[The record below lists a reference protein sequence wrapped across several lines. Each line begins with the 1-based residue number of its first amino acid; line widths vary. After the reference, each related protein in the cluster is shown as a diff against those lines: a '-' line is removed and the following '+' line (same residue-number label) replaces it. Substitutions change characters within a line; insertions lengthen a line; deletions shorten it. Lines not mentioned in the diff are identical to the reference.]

1 MTAEVSLAGIRERQ
15 LLKRARITAM
25 AQSLVIFLLLV
36 GMSED
41 YSHNQFMQAW
51 VAGRFGGLGFLLNG
65 TLAAFYGGLMI
76 AYYLAPAKDN
86 SGPRLKKTEELL
98 AGSLER

>member
-1 MTAEVSLAGIRERQ
+1 MTAELSLAGIREKQ

-25 AQSLVIFLLLV
+25 IQSLVIFLLLV
-36 GMSED
+36 GMSEE

-51 VAGRFGGLGFLLNG
+51 VGVRLGGLGFLLNG

-76 AYYLAPAKDN
+76 AYYLAPIKENA
-86 SGPRLKKTEELL
+86 GPRLKRREELL
-98 AGSLER
+98 VGSLER